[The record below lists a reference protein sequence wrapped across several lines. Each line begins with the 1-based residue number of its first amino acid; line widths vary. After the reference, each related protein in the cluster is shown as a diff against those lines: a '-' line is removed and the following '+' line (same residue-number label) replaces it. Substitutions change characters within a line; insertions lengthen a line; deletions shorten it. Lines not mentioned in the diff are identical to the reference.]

1 MPLKWSKFNRE
12 ILHNS
17 HRIYELMPTLLLDR
31 KAIKTLIR
39 MSDVITV
46 VEEAFRM
53 CGEGKG
59 NMPAKTYLSV
69 EHGDFR
75 AMPAALPGCAGMKWV
90 NVHPQ
95 NPSRGLP
102 SIMAILVYNDPETG
116 YPLAI
121 MDATEIT
128 AYRTG
133 AAAAI
138 ASKYL
143 ARPDSHTIGIIGA
156 GFQAHTQILAHAE
169 LFSPI
174 SIKAFDI
181 SQPAVDR
188 LMHSFPQFSIKSCSI
203 QEAVASDILCTLT
216 PSRSPIIRKDWIIAG
231 THINAVGADA
241 PGKQELDPSILKE
254 AIVVA
259 DDLRQASTSGE
270 INVPIQKGVYS
281 IREIYGTLA
290 ELVVGKKKGRTDNRV
305 ITIFDSTGVAVE
317 DIAVAKLL
325 FEKAQQAGGYRSIDL
340 IGA

>member
-1 MPLKWSKFNRE
+1 
-12 ILHNS
+12 
-17 HRIYELMPTLLLDR
+17 MPTLLLDR
-31 KAIKTLIR
+31 SAIKTLIR
-39 MSDVITV
+39 MPDVINV
-46 VEEAFRM
+46 VEESFRI

-59 NMPAKTYLSV
+59 SMPAKTYLSL
-69 EHGDFR
+69 EKGDFR
-75 AMPAALPGCAGMKWV
+75 AMPAALPGGAGMKWV

-133 AAAAI
+133 AAAAV

-143 ARPDSHTIGIIGA
+143 ARPDSHTLGVIGA

-174 SIKAFDI
+174 SINAFDV
-181 SQPAVDR
+181 SKAAMDR
-188 LMHSFPQFSIKSCSI
+188 LVCSFPQFSVRNCSI
-203 QEAVASDILCTLT
+203 QETSASDIICTLT
-216 PSRSPIIRKDWIIAG
+216 PSRSPIIKREWITVG

-254 AIVVA
+254 AIVVV
-259 DDLRQASTSGE
+259 DDLKQANTSGE
-270 INVPIQKGVYS
+270 INVPIKKRIYS
-281 IREIYGTLA
+281 TREVYGTLA
-290 ELVVGKKKGRTDNRV
+290 ELVVGKKRGRTDNSA
-305 ITIFDSTGVAVE
+305 ITVFDSTGIAVE

-325 FEKAQQAGGYRSIDL
+325 FEKAQQTGGYPSIDL
-340 IGA
+340 IRT

>member
-1 MPLKWSKFNRE
+1 
-12 ILHNS
+12 
-17 HRIYELMPTLLLDR
+17 MPTLLLDR
-31 KAIKTLIR
+31 NGIKTLMR
-39 MSDVITV
+39 MSDVINV
-46 VEEAFRM
+46 VEEAFKM
-53 CGEGKG
+53 CGEGIV

-95 NPSRGLP
+95 NPSLGLP
-102 SIMAILVYNDPETG
+102 TVMAILIYSDPETG

-133 AAAAI
+133 ATAAV

-143 ARPDSHTIGIIGA
+143 ARRDSHTIGIIGA
-156 GFQAHTQILAHAE
+156 GFQAYTQILAHAE

-174 SIKAFDI
+174 SIHVFDVSKA
-181 SQPAVDR
+181 AVDR
-188 LMHSFPQFSIKSCSI
+188 LMHSFSQFSIRACSV
-203 QEAVASDILCTLT
+203 QEAVASDIVCTLT
-216 PSRSPIIRKDWIIAG
+216 PSRSPTIKKEWIISG

-241 PGKQELDPSILKE
+241 TGKEELDPSILKE
-254 AIVVA
+254 AVVVV
-259 DDLRQASTSGE
+259 DDLEQASTSGE
-270 INVPIQKGVYS
+270 INVPIQKGIYN

-290 ELVVGKKKGRTDNRV
+290 ELVVGKKKGRTDDRV
-305 ITIFDSTGVAVE
+305 ITVFDSTGVAVA

-325 FEKAQQAGGYRSIDL
+325 FEKAQQMGGYSSIDL
-340 IGA
+340 IGT

>member
-1 MPLKWSKFNRE
+1 
-12 ILHNS
+12 
-17 HRIYELMPTLLLDR
+17 MPTLLLDR
-31 KAIKTLIR
+31 NVIKTLIR
-39 MSDVITV
+39 MSDIINV
-46 VEEAFRM
+46 VEEAFRI
-53 CGEGKG
+53 CGEGRG
-59 NMPAKTYLSV
+59 RMPAKTYLSL
-69 EHGDFR
+69 EKGDFR

-95 NPSRGLP
+95 NPSLGLP

-133 AAAAI
+133 AAAAV

-143 ARPDSHTIGIIGA
+143 ARPDSHTIGVIGA

-174 SIKAFDI
+174 SIHAFDVSKAAI
-181 SQPAVDR
+181 DR
-188 LMHSFPQFSIKSCSI
+188 LMRSFPQFSVRNCSI
-203 QEAVASDILCTLT
+203 QETAASDIVCTLT
-216 PSRSPIIRKDWIIAG
+216 PSRSPIIKKEWITAG

-254 AIVVA
+254 AIVVV
-259 DDLRQASTSGE
+259 DDLKQASTSGE
-270 INVPIQKGVYS
+270 INVPIKKRIYS
-281 IREIYGTLA
+281 MREVYGTLA
-290 ELVVGKKKGRTDNRV
+290 ELIVGKKRGRTNNSA
-305 ITIFDSTGVAVE
+305 ITVFDSTGIAVE

-325 FEKAQQAGGYRSIDL
+325 FEKAQQTGGYPSIDL
-340 IGA
+340 IRT

>member
-1 MPLKWSKFNRE
+1 
-12 ILHNS
+12 
-17 HRIYELMPTLLLDR
+17 MPTLLLDR
-31 KAIKTLIR
+31 NAIKTLMR

-59 NMPAKTYLSV
+59 KMPAKTYLSV

-75 AMPAALPGCAGMKWV
+75 AMPAALPGCAGVKWV

-95 NPSRGLP
+95 NPSLGLP
-102 SIMAILVYNDPETG
+102 SIMAILIYNDPETG

-143 ARPDSHTIGIIGA
+143 ARRDSHTVGIIGA

-169 LFSPI
+169 LFDPI
-174 SIKAFDI
+174 SINVFDVSKA
-181 SQPAVDR
+181 AVDR
-188 LMHSFPQFSIKSCSI
+188 LMRSFSQFSVKNCSI
-203 QEAVASDILCTLT
+203 QEAVASDIVCTLT
-216 PSRSPIIRKDWIIAG
+216 PSRSPIIKKEWIAAG

-241 PGKQELDPSILKE
+241 PGKQELDPAILKE
-254 AIVVA
+254 AIVVV
-259 DDLRQASTSGE
+259 DDLKQASSSGE
-270 INVPIQKGVYS
+270 INVPIQKGIYS
-281 IREIYGTLA
+281 IREVYGTLA
-290 ELVVGKKKGRTDNRV
+290 ELVVGKKKGRTDNKV
-305 ITIFDSTGVAVE
+305 ITIFDSTGIAVE

-325 FEKAQQAGGYRSIDL
+325 FEKAQQVGGYSSIDL
-340 IGA
+340 IGT